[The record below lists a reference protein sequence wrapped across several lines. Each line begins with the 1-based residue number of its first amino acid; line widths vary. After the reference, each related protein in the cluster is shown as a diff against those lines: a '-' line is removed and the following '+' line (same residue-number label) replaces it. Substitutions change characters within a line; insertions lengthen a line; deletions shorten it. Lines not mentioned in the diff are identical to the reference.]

1 MSNKQQDDRRN
12 TRCGI
17 ILGMITILIS
27 TLLFLFNFEKYI
39 FNYIPQKGGELYVVF
54 WIVTSM

>member
-27 TLLFLFNFEKYI
+27 ALLFLLNFEKYI
-39 FNYIPQKGGELYVVF
+39 FNYIPQKEESYMLYF
-54 WIVTSM
+54 GL

>member
-39 FNYIPQKGGELYVVF
+39 FNVRCKIKLQKVVN
-54 WIVTSM
+54 TLDM